1 MQSSSAATSAKR
13 RILPSLPTGRV
24 NPLAIAAFVVALIY
38 ATTILWLLVSGK
50 PDYVGPQQIIALSP
64 EPPAPTTDLL
74 RSGTADEP
82 LTPSLLGDD
91 TASPLPSPLT
101 RDPKPEQTAQNPAPE
116 EPAPDTPTEEETF
129 PEFVPPVESLPAA
142 PLPGLIAN
150 GPNGPLPVISSAGAR
165 ASSAYARPSGLTATT
180 ATLPKIAIV
189 VGGLGISETATRNA
203 IENLP
208 PEVTLSF
215 APYGRNLQKWI
226 DSARESGHEVLL
238 ELPMEPYDYPAN
250 DPGPYTLLTS
260 LSAGDNM
267 ERLTWLMSRF
277 TGYFGVTAYQGAKFT
292 SDKTAM
298 EPMLEA
304 LESRGVMYVDPGSSP
319 RSVGPELA
327 NNLGLAWTKGDFV
340 VDPALTPR
348 SIDAALANLE
358 DQARRNGRIVGFG
371 SGFPIT
377 VERLQKWAEGLG
389 EKGLVLI
396 PVSATAIGN

>member
-1 MQSSSAATSAKR
+1 MPSSSAATSDKR
-13 RILPSLPTGRV
+13 RLLPNLPTGRV
-24 NPLAIAAFVVALIY
+24 NPLMIAVFVVALFY
-38 ATTILWLLVSGK
+38 GLTLLWLWISGS
-50 PDYVGPQQIIALSP
+50 PAYIGPQQVIALAP
-64 EPPAPTTDLL
+64 EPPAPTTGLL
-74 RSGTADEP
+74 RSGTADETN
-82 LTPSLLGDD
+82 TPSLLGDE
-91 TASPLPSPLT
+91 TASPLPHSLTPIDEPDHTPDELPL
-101 RDPKPEQTAQNPAPE
+101 EPE
-116 EPAPDTPTEEETF
+116 EPDVDF
-129 PEFVPPVESLPAA
+129 PEFVAPVDSLPAA
-142 PLPGLIAN
+142 PLPGLVAN
-150 GPNGPLPVISSAGAR
+150 GPNGPLPVISSSGVR
-165 ASSAYARPSGLTATT
+165 ASTAYARPSGLTAAT

-203 IENLP
+203 IDNLA

-215 APYGRNLQKWI
+215 APYGRNLQRWI
-226 DSARESGHEVLL
+226 DKAREAGHEVLL

-277 TGYFGVTAYQGAKFT
+277 TGYFGITAYQGAKFT
-292 SDKTAM
+292 SDRTAM

-304 LESRGVMYVDPGSSP
+304 LESRGIMYVDTGSSP

-327 NNLGLAWTKGDFV
+327 SNLGLAWTKGDFV

-358 DQARRNGRIVGFG
+358 DQARRNGSIVGFG

-377 VERLQKWAEGLG
+377 VERIQKWTEDLKD
-389 EKGLVLI
+389 KGLILV
-396 PVSATAIGN
+396 PVSATAVAH

>member
-1 MQSSSAATSAKR
+1 MQSSSSATSDKR
-13 RILPSLPTGRV
+13 RLLPSLPKGRV
-24 NPLAIAAFVVALIY
+24 NPLTIAVFIVALFY
-38 ATTILWLLVSGK
+38 ALIIAWLFVSGN
-50 PDYVGPQQIIALSP
+50 PSYVGPMQVIALSP
-64 EPPAPTTDLL
+64 EPPAPDTDLL
-74 RSGTADEP
+74 RSQTTDEP
-82 LTPSLLGDD
+82 LTPSLLDGDG
-91 TASPLPSPLT
+91 ASSLPQPLT
-101 RDPKPEQTAQNPAPE
+101 VEPEPE
-116 EPAPDTPTEEETF
+116 PEPAEPIPDEEEF
-129 PEFVPPVESLPAA
+129 PEFVAPVDSLPAA
-142 PLPGLIAN
+142 PLPGLVVN
-150 GPNGPLPVISSAGAR
+150 GPNGPLPVISSTGQR
-165 ASSAYARPSGLTATT
+165 SSKAYARPSGLTSTT

-203 IENLP
+203 IDNLP
-208 PEVTLSF
+208 PAVTLSF
-215 APYGRNLQKWI
+215 APYGRNLQRWI
-226 DSARESGHEVLL
+226 DKARESGHEVLL

-267 ERLTWLMSRF
+267 ERLSWLMSRF

-327 NNLGLAWTKGDFV
+327 SGLGLAWTKGNFV

-348 SIDAALANLE
+348 SIDAALNNLE
-358 DQARRNGRIVGFG
+358 EQARRNGTIVGFG

-377 VERLQKWAEGLG
+377 VERIQKWTDGL
-389 EKGLVLI
+389 EDKGLILVPL
-396 PVSATAIGN
+396 SATAIGN

>member
-1 MQSSSAATSAKR
+1 MPSSSAATSDKR
-13 RILPSLPTGRV
+13 RLLPNLSTGRV
-24 NPLAIAAFVVALIY
+24 NPLMIAVFVVALFY
-38 ATTILWLLVSGK
+38 GLTLLWLWITGS
-50 PDYVGPQQIIALSP
+50 PAYIGPQHVVALSP
-64 EPPAPTTDLL
+64 EPPAPTTGLL
-74 RSGTADEP
+74 RSGTADETA
-82 LTPSLLGDD
+82 TPSLLGDE
-91 TASPLPSPLT
+91 TASPLPHSLT
-101 RDPKPEQTAQNPAPE
+101 PSEAPDHAPDEPAPE
-116 EPAPDTPTEEETF
+116 PEEPDVDF
-129 PEFVPPVESLPAA
+129 PEYVAPVESLPAA
-142 PLPGLIAN
+142 PLPGLVAN
-150 GPNGPLPVISSAGAR
+150 GPNGPLPVISSSGVR
-165 ASSAYARPSGLTATT
+165 ASTAYARPSGLTATT

-203 IENLP
+203 IDNLA

-215 APYGRNLQKWI
+215 APYGRNLQRWI
-226 DSARESGHEVLL
+226 DKAREAGHEVLL

-277 TGYFGVTAYQGAKFT
+277 TGYFGITAYQGAKFT
-292 SDKTAM
+292 SDRTAM

-304 LESRGVMYVDPGSSP
+304 LESRGIMYVDTGSSP

-327 NNLGLAWTKGDFV
+327 NSLGLVWTKGDFV

-358 DQARRNGRIVGFG
+358 DQARRKGSIVGFG

-377 VERLQKWAEGLG
+377 VERIHKWTEELKD
-389 EKGLVLI
+389 KGLVLV
-396 PVSATAIGN
+396 PVSATAVAH